1 MFIGVLFTTAKTWK
15 QSKCRPTE
23 KKEKDECCIYTMEY
37 YSIIKKNELMTFL
50 QHG

>member
-1 MFIGVLFTTAKTWK
+1 MFIGVLFTKAKTWK

-23 KKEKDECCIYTMEY
+23 KKDKEDCCIYTIEY
-37 YSIIKKNELMTFL
+37 YSIIKKNELMTFA